1 MRFNYRTKIRIGNR
15 EFTFFVMLSNTQT
28 LEGITSQVVGE
39 EGKHYPFFDIE
50 KCSLEQAED
59 GLMKVQTSY
68 GLSDIFITSS
78 AERSFRAWCFS
89 EVKFADY
96 LRMQLD
102 LIDMELLDY
111 NFHWWTQQKG
121 KGTLRVSNKKN
132 RPSQEI
138 VSVLKSYSVPIPTKV
153 EGVIYDT
160 GIEKRGLTIFL
171 GEKGKIIRGD

>member
-1 MRFNYRTKIRIGNR
+1 MNSL
-15 EFTFFVMLSNTQT
+15 FFVMLSNTQT
-28 LEGITSQVVGE
+28 LEGITSHVVGE